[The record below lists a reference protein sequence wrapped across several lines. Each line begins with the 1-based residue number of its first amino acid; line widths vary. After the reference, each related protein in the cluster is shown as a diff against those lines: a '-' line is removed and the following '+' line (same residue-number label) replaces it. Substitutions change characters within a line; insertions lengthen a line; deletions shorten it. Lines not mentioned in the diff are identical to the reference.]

1 MAGPLIA
8 RGQFVIVALQG
19 DHGKPRPALVV
30 QSNLFTALLS
40 YVICPVTS
48 TLRDAA
54 DVLRLDVAPTPENGL
69 RASSQIIV
77 DKITTVAA
85 GKLGAVIGAADD
97 ALMLR
102 VNRALA
108 VFLGLV

>member
-1 MAGPLIA
+1 MAGAVIA
-8 RGQFVIVALQG
+8 RGQFVTIALQG

-30 QSNLFTALLS
+30 QSNLFAALPS
-40 YVICPVTS
+40 FAVCPVTS
-48 TLRDAA
+48 TLREAA
-54 DVLRLDVAPTPENGL
+54 DLLRLDVAPSPENGL
-69 RASSQIIV
+69 RLPSQVII

-85 GKLGAVIGAADD
+85 GRIGQVIGRADD
-97 ALMLR
+97 ALILR